1 MGNRLCCG
9 GGWSCPS
16 TLPNKKKT
24 GSQEKWTLRMHQ
36 EQLQQNGTQGRKIT
50 RRTYKQVS
58 WHETRERSQS
68 IPVEDSSLH
77 YADIQ
82 LCSRTQPRPA
92 HEELLWKSILSS
104 CTQPPGMVWALSSV
118 AAWVEGCRQMPQSLT
133 QGGRHSPTIGYKDFQ
148 SLVTDF

>member
-92 HEELLWKSILSS
+92 HEVKHLENTTEYATL
-104 CTQPPGMVWALSSV
+104 
-118 AAWVEGCRQMPQSLT
+118 RFPQGTPRYDSKNGT
-133 QGGRHSPTIGYKDFQ
+133 
-148 SLVTDF
+148 LV